1 MKRGEKKNIDYS
13 TSPPFSRDINLN
25 FTLYFTLRE
34 KEEDDQ
40 ELVDFLQTIK
50 FNFEFRSTV
59 SHSSCT
65 RNFITPSYN
74 KTTNKYARSTTCRP
88 VARSNEASASGD
100 DGWNIESYESIS
112 SSS

>member
-1 MKRGEKKNIDYS
+1 MKSNGNANMKRGEKKKIS
-13 TSPPFSRDINLN
+13 IIRPLLHCRDINLN

-34 KEEDDQ
+34 KEEDAQ

-65 RNFITPSYN
+65 RNFITLSYN

-100 DGWNIESYESIS
+100 DG
-112 SSS
+112 